1 MTWQFEHLTFRKNQ
15 EDVVELNEALQFLTG
30 QHSSVVTSV
39 ASSGA
44 AQSTIVRAGPY
55 EGQMA
60 FVVRDDTTKLR
71 NLSMNPNCTVLT
83 VTPDWRKYATVEGHA
98 ALHTPDNTDAEE
110 LRLLL
115 RAVFAAA
122 GGTHDNWDEFDRV
135 MKDERR
141 AAVLVTPDRIYGR
154 V

>member
-1 MTWQFEHLTFRKNQ
+1 MEF
-15 EDVVELNEALQFLTG
+15 NEALQFLNE

-39 ASSGA
+39 APSGA

-60 FVVRDDTTKLR
+60 FVVRGDTTKLR
-71 NLSMNPNCTVLT
+71 NLALNPNCTVLT
-83 VTPDWRKYATVEGHA
+83 VTPDWRKYATIEGQA
-98 ALHTPDNTDAEE
+98 SLHTPDNTEAEE

-135 MKDERR
+135 MKDEGR
-141 AAVLVTPDRIYGR
+141 AAVLVTPDRVYGR